1 MIDIAYDLTKKVNY
15 FRTWFF
21 LDLIAALPFDVLH
34 AFSDLM
40 VSQQYISEK
49 RNNVVSS
56 VTALTGPAIMLPLV
70 AVLV

>member
-1 MIDIAYDLTKKVNY
+1 MISNIIKNQSEGELLSLILKQVNY

-40 VSQQYISEK
+40 VRQQYIIIVK
-49 RNNVVSS
+49 MQMMMM
-56 VTALTGPAIMLPLV
+56 TLV
-70 AVLV
+70 IF